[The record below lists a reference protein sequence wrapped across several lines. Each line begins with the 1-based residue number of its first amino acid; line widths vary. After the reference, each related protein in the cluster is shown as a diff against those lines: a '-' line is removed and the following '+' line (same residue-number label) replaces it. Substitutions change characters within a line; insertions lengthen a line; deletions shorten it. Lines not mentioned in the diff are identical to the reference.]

1 MPTYAEMRAQPPFR
15 EPLVDKDGRL
25 TRPWLAWFQGQ
36 FKKLGGPTDT
46 APINIEG
53 LAANATN
60 AVTAL
65 TAATAQDA
73 TSAAYVYTPAN
84 ALTSE
89 DRGGSLGAKI
99 IIVDTTFDWVDLKSV
114 GYTGGADLLQDD
126 LGADLA
132 YATQYFV
139 YTDDPNRSGG
149 AVTWKA
155 TTDYLKLNNVG
166 RWHLGAVVTA
176 IDGGGATSG
185 GGDGGGGG
193 LGRIEKYGF

>member
-1 MPTYAEMRAQPPFR
+1 MPTYPQMRAQPPFR
-15 EPLVDKDGRL
+15 ERLVDKDGRL

-36 FKKLGGPTDT
+36 FKKLGGLTDT
-46 APINIEG
+46 APISIDGE
-53 LAANATN
+53 AATAVNAQ
-60 AVTAL
+60 TAL

-84 ALTSE
+84 ALTGQ
-89 DRGGSLGAKI
+89 DRGASLGGR
-99 IIVDTTFDWVDLKSV
+99 IVVAGTVFDWVDLKNVSYNGV
-114 GYTGGADLLQDD
+114 SLIKDD
-126 LGADLA
+126 AGADLA
-132 YATQYFV
+132 YSTQYFV
-139 YTDDPNRSGG
+139 YCDDPSRTGG

-166 RWHLGAVVTA
+166 RWHLGAVVTPA
-176 IDGGGATSG
+176 DAGGDTAG

>member
-15 EPLVDKDGRL
+15 ERLVDKDGRL

-36 FKKLGGPTDT
+36 FKKLGGPSDT

-84 ALTSE
+84 ALTAQ
-89 DRGGSLGAKI
+89 DRGGSFGAR
-99 IIVDTTFDWVDLKSV
+99 IVIAATVFDWVDLKNVSYNGNSNLLLDDV
-114 GYTGGADLLQDD
+114 GA
-126 LGADLA
+126 ALA
-132 YATQYFV
+132 YETQYFV
-139 YTDDPNRSGG
+139 YTDDPSRTGG

-155 TTDYLKLNNVG
+155 TTDYRKLNEVG
-166 RWHLGAVVTA
+166 RWHLGAVVTPA
-176 IDGGGATSG
+176 DAGGDTAG